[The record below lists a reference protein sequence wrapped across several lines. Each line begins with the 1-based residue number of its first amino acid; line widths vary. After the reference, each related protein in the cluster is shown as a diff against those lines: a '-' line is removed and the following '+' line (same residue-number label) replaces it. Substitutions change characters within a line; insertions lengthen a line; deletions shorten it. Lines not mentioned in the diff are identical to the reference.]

1 MTFEG
6 WGEGGYE
13 NLPCVRIFS
22 QTSGDRIFS
31 PDAHRCR
38 IFFQTYTPLKIFF
51 QFRNYFPPKSVCRT
65 FFFAEITHIAC
76 VQTSPLPEIK
86 IGRRNSVL
94 PIFFLGRGDICTQ
107 GITHTVV
114 PPQLKVKWSVTCKGF
129 VMRSFPTLGWL
140 IV

>member
-1 MTFEG
+1 MPIETFLGAEYLTFEG

-51 QFRNYFPPKSVCRT
+51 QCRNYFPSKSVCGT
-65 FFFAEITHIAC
+65 FFLLK
-76 VQTSPLPEIK
+76 SPI
-86 IGRRNSVL
+86 
-94 PIFFLGRGDICTQ
+94 
-107 GITHTVV
+107 
-114 PPQLKVKWSVTCKGF
+114 
-129 VMRSFPTLGWL
+129 
-140 IV
+140 